1 MKRILTPYAVVLAL
15 IAASP
20 ALAQTGSSATPS
32 SDTNDRYTSGG
43 TSTGSMPASP
53 LGYLAI
59 GGSAALFG
67 GLWLTRRHRARG
79 QVSW

>member
-1 MKRILTPYAVVLAL
+1 MKRFLTPYAVVLAL

-20 ALAQTGSSATPS
+20 ALAQTGSSATPTSTNGYS
-32 SDTNDRYTSGG
+32 SSG
-43 TSTGSMPASP
+43 TSTGSMPSSP

-67 GLWLTRRHRARG
+67 GLWLTRRHKARG

>member
-1 MKRILTPYAVVLAL
+1 VLAL

-20 ALAQTGSSATPS
+20 VLAQTGPSATPS
-32 SDTNDRYTSGG
+32 NDSYSSGS
-43 TSTGSMPASP
+43 STGSMPAGP

-79 QVSW
+79 QMSW

>member
-15 IAASP
+15 IAATPS
-20 ALAQTGSSATPS
+20 LAQTTISTPGTGSNDGYRSAAP
-32 SDTNDRYTSGG
+32 SGG
-43 TSTGSMPASP
+43 SPSSP